1 MARHFWQNGFS
12 LKHFD
17 VISDPHSKTSVTR
30 MRRERQPEA
39 DHYTRAFG
47 HLGYRVIHP
56 SDPPS
61 SRGSATS
68 RSGATAPVAARAT
81 S

>member
-56 SDPPS
+56 SEPAVLEGLGDI
-61 SRGSATS
+61 TIW
-68 RSGATAPVAARAT
+68 ATAPVAARAT